1 MAIILYTPQN
11 SCWLFLRQRSC
22 RIPSSDFGMDGSATE
37 LFYALHYRGFGKVKE
52 VAPQQLYAMKIMK
65 PPSRSM
71 MKAEGKAHPG
81 HKKLMLNLKTE
92 TRKVDEC
99 IDTLNV

>member
-1 MAIILYTPQN
+1 
-11 SCWLFLRQRSC
+11 
-22 RIPSSDFGMDGSATE
+22 MDGTATE

-71 MKAEGKAHPG
+71 MKAEGKAHPVAQ
-81 HKKLMLNLKTE
+81 KMDVELE
-92 TRKVDEC
+92 D
-99 IDTLNV
+99 